1 MHKLKQSLEYFLF
14 FCLAAAVAY
23 LTFFSSGIQVKK
35 DIKVIE
41 ISGGS
46 YLSEEQYLKF
56 ARLNDPETYGSL
68 NLSIIKDRIE
78 KHPYIKRADV
88 KYSGK
93 NKIKV
98 VITEKKAEAVL
109 IKGAFNYLVSNEYE
123 ILPILPDTKNIDYPI
138 ISNLPGGLKI
148 KEFGNVKSSEMQTA
162 FRMIEAAKLVDSK
175 YYLSVSEIYFQSKD
189 IFVYFSEFNFPVKF
203 GNSDA
208 VKKMVYFNKIWQNLN
223 SVKSAG
229 SMINYIDLRFDNKI
243 YIGTN
248 DRGTEA

>member
-1 MHKLKQSLEYFLF
+1 MPRLKESLEYFLF
-14 FCLAAAVAY
+14 FCLAAAVIY
-23 LTFFSSGIQVKK
+23 LTFFSRGIQVKK
-35 DIKVIE
+35 DIKLIE

-46 YLSEEQYLKF
+46 YLSEDQYLNF

-78 KHPYIKRADV
+78 KHPYVKKADV

-98 VITEKKAEAVL
+98 IVTEKKAEVVL
-109 IKGAFNYLVSNEYE
+109 IKGASNYLISDEYE
-123 ILPILPDTKNIDYPI
+123 VLPILPNTKNIDYPV

-148 KEFGNVKSSEMQTA
+148 KEFGSVRSSEMKTA
-162 FRMIEAAKLVDSK
+162 FKMIEAAKLVDSK

-203 GNSDA
+203 GDA
-208 VKKMVYFNKIWQNLN
+208 DAAKKIIYFNKIWQNLN
-223 SVKSAG
+223 SHKSAG
-229 SMINYIDLRFDNKI
+229 NVIEYIDLRFDNKI

-248 DRGTEA
+248 VRGTEA